1 MTLSEKLKTF
11 EFKVPQIIT
20 FRFLKIRPLNAA
32 SLVFIIFLTVLIFI
46 TGCPPVEPERIETP
60 RTEAPKA
67 EPAEVEPPETKPP
80 KAEPAEVKPPETE
93 PPKAEPAEVKPPEA
107 EPPKDEPAEVKPSET
122 EPPKAE
128 PPQVEPISTVSFHD
142 KCADILNNF
151 VDDNGMVNYKTLRRR
166 RLKLK
171 HLLDEF
177 AKLDPNVYNSWHK
190 EDKIAFWLNAYN
202 IKLLKIIVDNYP
214 IKGSRWLNPIWGLNS
229 IRHIK
234 GIWNKYKFIV
244 MDEEFTLVEVEQ
256 RFFRS
261 QFDEPRVFFA
271 LSGACLSS
279 PPLRSEPYYG
289 DKLSHQ
295 LDDQVKR
302 FLSSHQAFK
311 INRDKKVVYLSAILQ
326 PTWHGREFISKYGT
340 DKKFKDQQ
348 PATRAVLNF
357 ITNYISEQDVY
368 FLEIENYSVK
378 YINYNWT
385 LNDGS

>member
-32 SLVFIIFLTVLIFI
+32 FLVFIISLTVLIFN
-46 TGCPPVEPERIETP
+46 TGCPSVEPERIETP

-93 PPKAEPAEVKPPEA
+93 PPKAEPAEVKPPET
-107 EPPKDEPAEVKPSET
+107 K
-122 EPPKAE
+122 PPKAE
-128 PPQVEPISTVSFHD
+128 PPQVEPISAVSFHD

-151 VDDNGMVNYKTLRRR
+151 VDDNGMVNYKTLRRK

-289 DKLSHQ
+289 RKLLLQ
-295 LDDQVKR
+295 LDDQAKR

-311 INRDKKVVYLSAILQ
+311 INRDKQVVYLSTILQ

-340 DKKFKDQQ
+340 DKKFKEQE

-357 ITNYISEQDVY
+357 ITNYISKQDVG
-368 FLEIENYSVK
+368 FLETGNYAIRFTK
-378 YINYNWT
+378 YDRTINE
-385 LNDGS
+385 